1 MKQFDEEYKEYLRHE
16 APDLWDRIEA
26 GVDERIH
33 AESRKRQ
40 TKKKKQAYRY
50 VKFAASAAACVAA
63 LLLAV
68 PVLRYIKGAGFTKQ
82 VNDEASAA
90 ADTTM
95 EDTQKLASQMFDTA
109 GQADMAAE
117 DMAAEEV
124 PQAEAA
130 EEAAAEEILYEGDD
144 ETMMQAEMPS
154 PQENTQQSEQQES
167 ALLSAQPQTPQ
178 ADAAAGEEAALD
190 GLSDSE
196 DTQQVSVRVL
206 EQEQTDGVVYT
217 VEILE
222 DSGGVFVRGQI
233 WKVTAAKEQE
243 ALETEKTYKLVLCS
257 IAAGENTAA
266 LKDVR

>member
-26 GVDERIH
+26 GVDEHIH

-95 EDTQKLASQMFDTA
+95 ENTQKLASQMFDTA
-109 GQADMAAE
+109 GQADMA
-117 DMAAEEV
+117 DEEM

-144 ETMMQAEMPS
+144 ETLMQAEMPTT
-154 PQENTQQSEQQES
+154 QENAQQSEQQES

-196 DTQQVSVRVL
+196 DTQQVSVRVI